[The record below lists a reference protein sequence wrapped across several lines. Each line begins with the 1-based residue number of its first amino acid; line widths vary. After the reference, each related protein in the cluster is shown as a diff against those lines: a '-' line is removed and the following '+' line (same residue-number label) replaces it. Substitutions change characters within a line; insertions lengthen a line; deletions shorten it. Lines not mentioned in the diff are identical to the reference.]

1 MTQLE
6 EMSGCRFSFH
16 CWPSSRLEATRCVA
30 PLGALYTPLRK
41 LPPTCAPPTALPYDP
56 VRCASATCHA
66 VLNPYCQVDFRSKL
80 WTCPFCLTRNHFPP
94 HYAENI
100 SETNLPAELIPQYT
114 TCEFELQT
122 IPDQGAPCFV
132 FVIDTCT
139 NSKEEIQE
147 LGDSLT
153 QALNLMPPDS
163 RVGLITFGTNVSVYD
178 LSSET
183 ISKSYILRGN
193 REYAPGR
200 VGELLGCTGRAS
212 EAQNQ
217 QQQQQQMMGGPGQ
230 EVLERFLLPVSECSF
245 VLESIFED
253 LRKDPWP
260 VPNDKRPARA
270 TGCALSIATSLLH
283 LAIPRRGA
291 RVMLFTGG
299 PCTSGPGAVVSR
311 LKEDD
316 MRSHA
321 DLAKKAERLYQPA
334 CEFYAKL
341 VNPGIHSAPSDKK
354 KSKTP
359 PPPPQAVYHVV
370 DVFACSLD
378 QVGLLEM
385 STLVQATGGVM
396 VLGDSFGQSVFKESL
411 RRVFNRYPDDIP
423 QDGGALTMAFGSS
436 LEVFT
441 SREFKV
447 AGAIGPVTSLNKHGP
462 NVSELEI
469 GKGGTSAWSMGGVD
483 PNTTIA
489 VYFDVTNPGNTPLGE
504 GKRRYIQFLTKYQ
517 HASGRTRLRATTL
530 CGPWCNPP
538 VAPKD
543 GSAPSN
549 YGMENSPVKNSFDQE
564 AAAVLSSRMAVHQTE
579 NDEVADVLRWVDRSL
594 IRLCSKFA
602 HYRVDDPSSFRLSAE
617 FSLYPQ
623 FMFHLRRSQFL
634 QRFNSSPD
642 EAAYYRYVLNR
653 ENTTNSLVMI
663 QPTLLSYSF
672 NGPPQAALLDSD
684 SVRPDTILLLDTFFH
699 VVVFHGETIA
709 AWREQGYHEQDEHA
723 AFRALLEA
731 PQSDAQLIMDS
742 RFPVPRYIVCDQH
755 KSEARFLM
763 AKLNPSTTHNSN
775 LDGGGGGAQ
784 VYTDDVSLRVFMEHC
799 EYECRVCMFA
809 SKGIRLSHT
818 DLLIPCSFLC
828 HSNEI
833 GSAAVK
839 MVRRVEP
846 IKYAPMIWQFN
857 AK

>member
-1 MTQLE
+1 MTYVRRNTSHLVSLKSLKKPRKNSNFKKMQEGAWDVTQLE
-6 EMSGCRFSFH
+6 EMTGCRLSFH
-16 CWPSSRLEATRCVA
+16 CWPSSRLEATRSVA
-30 PLGALYTPLRK
+30 PIGALYSPLRK
-41 LPPTCAPPTALPYDP
+41 LPPNCAPQQALPYDP
-56 VRCASATCHA
+56 VRCSSATCHA

-100 SETNLPAELIPQYT
+100 TEQNLPAELIPQYM
-114 TCEFELQT
+114 TCEYELQT
-122 IPDQGAPCFV
+122 VPDQGPPTFL
-132 FVIDTCT
+132 FVIDTCS
-139 NSKEEIQE
+139 NAKEELAE
-147 LGDSLT
+147 LADSLT
-153 QALNLMPPDS
+153 QALNLLPQDA
-163 RVGLITFGTNVSVYD
+163 RVGLITYGTNVSVYE
-178 LSSET
+178 LASES

-200 VGELLGCTGRAS
+200 VGELLGCNVRGPAP
-212 EAQNQ
+212 Q
-217 QQQQQQMMGGPGQ
+217 QQGAPGQNPNQPPQMLGPGQ

-245 VLESIFED
+245 VVENILED

-260 VPNDKRPARA
+260 VPSDKRPARC
-270 TGCALSIATSLLH
+270 TGAALSVATSMLH
-283 LAIPRRGA
+283 LAIPRGGA
-291 RVMLFTGG
+291 RVMLFTAG

-321 DLAKKAERLYQPA
+321 DLAKKAEPLFQPA
-334 CEFYAKL
+334 CEYYEKLANPSALGATAADAK
-341 VNPGIHSAPSDKK
+341 NKK
-354 KSKTP
+354 KAGKTP
-359 PPPPQAVYHVV
+359 PPLAAYHVV

-385 STLVQATGGVM
+385 SRLVEATGGLM

-411 RRVFNRYPDDIP
+411 RRVFDRFADDIP
-423 QDGGALTMAFGSS
+423 QDGGQLSMAFGAS

-469 GKGGTSAWSMGGVD
+469 GRGGTSSWGVGGLD

-489 VYFDVTNPGNTPLGE
+489 VYFDVTNPGTTPLGE
-504 GKRRYIQFLTKYQ
+504 GKRRYIQFLTRYQ
-517 HASGRTRLRATTL
+517 HASGKTRLRATTL
-530 CGPWCNPP
+530 CGPWYNVPAAADG
-538 VAPKD
+538 APANFN
-543 GSAPSN
+543 S
-549 YGMENSPVKNSFDQE
+549 MNSPVKNSFDQE
-564 AAAVLSSRMAVHQTE
+564 AAAVLTARMAVNQTE
-579 NDEVADVLRWVDRSL
+579 TDEVADVLRWVDRSL

-602 HYRVDDPSSFRLSAE
+602 EYNVDDPNSFRLSAE

-634 QRFNSSPD
+634 QLFNSSPD
-642 EAAYYRYVLNR
+642 EAAYYRYVLSR

-672 NGPPQAALLDSD
+672 NGPPQAALLDSE
-684 SVRPDTILLLDTFFH
+684 SVRPDVILLLDTFFH

-709 AWREQGYHEQDEHA
+709 AWREQGYHEQEEHA

-763 AKLNPSTTHNSN
+763 AKLNPSSTHNSS
-775 LDGGGGGAQ
+775 LDGGSGGAQ

-799 EYECRVCMFA
+799 
-809 SKGIRLSHT
+809 K
-818 DLLIPCSFLC
+818 
-828 HSNEI
+828 
-833 GSAAVK
+833 
-839 MVRRVEP
+839 
-846 IKYAPMIWQFN
+846 
-857 AK
+857 